1 MKYVDL
7 TQIIDNDTKVYSGDE
22 SFSIKQAADLERDGY
37 TAYNIKTGL
46 HVGTHIDIPMHMYK
60 SSKYISEY
68 PLDRFIGNGVLINVV
83 GEDIICLKEEYYK
96 KIKENDIVLFYTG
109 YSSKFGEDDY
119 FENHPVI
126 SEELAEFLVI
136 KKIKMLGID
145 APSPDKYPYNI
156 HKILLKNDI
165 PLLENITNLNDLVYV
180 EKFEVFAQPL
190 KINAEASLVRAFVQY
205 KGY

>member
-119 FENHPVI
+119 FENHP
-126 SEELAEFLVI
+126 
-136 KKIKMLGID
+136 
-145 APSPDKYPYNI
+145 SPDKYPYNI

-190 KINAEASLVRAFVQY
+190 KINAEASLVRAFAQY

>member
-7 TQIIDNDTKVYSGDE
+7 TQIIDNDTKVYPGDE
-22 SFSIKQAADLERDGY
+22 SFSIKQVAGLEKDGY
-37 TAYNIKTGL
+37 TAYNISTGL
-46 HVGTHIDIPMHMYK
+46 HVGTHIDIPMHMCEN
-60 SSKYISEY
+60 SKYISEY

-83 GEDIICLKEEYYK
+83 GEDIINLKEEYYK

-109 YSSKFGEDDY
+109 CSSKFGQDDY

-126 SEELAEFLVI
+126 SEKFAEFLVV
-136 KKIKMLGID
+136 KKIKMIGID
-145 APSPDKYPYNI
+145 APSPDKHPYNI

-165 PLLENITNLNDLVYV
+165 ALLENITNLKDLVYV

-190 KINAEASLVRAFVQY
+190 KINAEASLVRAFAQY
-205 KGY
+205 QGY

>member
-46 HVGTHIDIPMHMYK
+46 HVGTHIDIPMHMCK

-190 KINAEASLVRAFVQY
+190 KINAEASLVRAFAQY

>member
-68 PLDRFIGNGVLINVV
+68 PLDRFIGNGALINVV

-136 KKIKMLGID
+136 KKIKM
-145 APSPDKYPYNI
+145 K
-156 HKILLKNDI
+156 
-165 PLLENITNLNDLVYV
+165 
-180 EKFEVFAQPL
+180 
-190 KINAEASLVRAFVQY
+190 
-205 KGY
+205 

>member
-7 TQIIDNDTKVYSGDE
+7 TQMIDNDTKVYPGDE
-22 SFSIKQAADLERDGY
+22 SFSIKQAATFKNDGY
-37 TAYNIKTGL
+37 TAYNISTGL
-46 HVGTHIDIPMHMYK
+46 HVGTHIDIPMHMYENE
-60 SSKYISEY
+60 KYISEY

-83 GEDIICLKEEYYK
+83 GEEIISLKEEYYNN
-96 KIKENDIVLFYTG
+96 IKENDIVLFYTG
-109 YSSKFGEDDY
+109 YSNKFGEDSY
-119 FENHPVI
+119 FENHPVL

-165 PLLENITNLNDLVYV
+165 ALLENITNLKDLLYV

-190 KINAEASLVRAFVQY
+190 KINAEASLVRAFAQY